1 MKHLSR
7 EEIAAQAAIPP
18 TPEELELIRKRKEA
32 RSKLLNGPPEALWAF
47 LSPPVDPAEQDRM
60 RERNAERLREL
71 QNEDPEITRKRKEIR
86 SKIFAEAIANNEMV
100 DTVLERYRKE
110 QANKGT
116 EVRS

>member
-7 EEIAAQAAIPP
+7 EEIEARAAIPP
-18 TPEELELIRKRKEA
+18 TPEELELIRQRKEA

-47 LSPPVDPAEQDRM
+47 LDPPDEYAAQCRTKEWHEKRVQ
-60 RERNAERLREL
+60 EL

-100 DTVLERYRKE
+100 DVVIERYRKE
-110 QANKGT
+110 RKMEA
-116 EVRS
+116 EVRN